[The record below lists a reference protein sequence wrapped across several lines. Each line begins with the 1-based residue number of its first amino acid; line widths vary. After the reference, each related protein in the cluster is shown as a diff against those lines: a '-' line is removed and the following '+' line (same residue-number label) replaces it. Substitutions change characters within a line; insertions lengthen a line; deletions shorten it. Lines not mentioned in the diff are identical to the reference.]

1 MWKGHVECFKQ
12 LTIIFKLRSV
22 IILLLKNGVSVIRDL
37 EFIKVSIATSAP
49 ASYNA
54 WNYGTDILE
63 ITWSSLISIQM
74 KNPLALPKIIKLVRD
89 RGWIINVL
97 WGSPKISAELN
108 KAHISH
114 RTLAEYLKR
123 PCLVLLS
130 A

>member
-54 WNYGTDILE
+54 RNYGTDILE
-63 ITWSSLISIQM
+63 IT
-74 KNPLALPKIIKLVRD
+74 
-89 RGWIINVL
+89 
-97 WGSPKISAELN
+97 
-108 KAHISH
+108 
-114 RTLAEYLKR
+114 
-123 PCLVLLS
+123 
-130 A
+130 